1 MIRIR
6 PAAVVMFLVMSAL
19 AVSAEN
25 FKPSERVADL
35 KPKIDLDAQVPLE
48 FGDWVVDRSIV
59 PIAPSP
65 DVQESLD
72 ALYSATL
79 ARTYR
84 NPAGQRVML
93 SIAYG
98 SDQSSEATAV
108 HRPEFCYSAQGFR
121 VNALGEAALTLQGY
135 NLPTQRLIATQGQRL
150 EPITYWITIDEEAT
164 LPGLGRKLEQLRYGL
179 QGKIADG
186 MLFRVSTVGLDEAAA
201 FKVQEEFV
209 RSLYAVFD
217 TNFRNRYFGTA
228 KKS

>member
-35 KPKIDLDAQVPLE
+35 KPKIDLETQVPLE
-48 FGDWVVDRSIV
+48 FGDWVLDKSII

-65 DVQESLD
+65 DVQASLD

-84 NPAGQRVML
+84 NKAGQRVML

-121 VNALGEAALTLQGY
+121 VNTLGEAALSLEGY
-135 NLPTQRLIATQGQRL
+135 SLPTQRLLASQGQRL

-179 QGKIADG
+179 QGKIPDG
-186 MLFRVSTVGLDEAAA
+186 MLVRVSTVGFDQETG
-201 FKVQEEFV
+201 FKVQEEFINA
-209 RSLYAVFD
+209 LYSVFD
-217 TNFRNRYFGTA
+217 TNFRNRYFGAT
-228 KKS
+228 KES